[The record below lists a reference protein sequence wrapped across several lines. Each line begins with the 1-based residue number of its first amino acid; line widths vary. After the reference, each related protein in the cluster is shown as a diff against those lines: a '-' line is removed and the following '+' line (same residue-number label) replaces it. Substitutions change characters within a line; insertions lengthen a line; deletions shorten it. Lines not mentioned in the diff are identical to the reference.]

1 MRTFVNKFDSK
12 IRFAVPKQLVSEI
25 GEDGWIIKIP
35 NGRETFLQSFF
46 PGNMWDM
53 IAGKMDDDI
62 IIDFLGTLKEVVDLR
77 KDFKNFEKNEITR
90 GKDGCK

>member
-25 GEDGWIIKIP
+25 GEDGWVIKIP
-35 NGRETFLQSFF
+35 NGREAFLQSFF

-53 IAGKMDDDI
+53 IDGYMEDDI
-62 IIDFLGTLKEVVDLR
+62 IIDFLLTLKEVVFLR
-77 KDFKNFEKNEITR
+77 KDFKNFEKSEITR